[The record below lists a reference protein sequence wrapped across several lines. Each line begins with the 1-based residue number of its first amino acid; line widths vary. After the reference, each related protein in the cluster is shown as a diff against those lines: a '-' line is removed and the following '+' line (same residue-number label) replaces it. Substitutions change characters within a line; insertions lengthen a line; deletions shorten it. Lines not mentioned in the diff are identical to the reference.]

1 MPQFNPALLL
11 SELKLGAKE
20 LRRNRSPWDVSVG
33 DVNARR
39 ALQIIKHFRF
49 CFISSLISR
58 LNTCVVQL
66 MVKALKCPH
75 SAPLICMLTYEKSH
89 SRTGIRLKK
98 LCTFFLSDSQLCI
111 LISCTLFPAPLWGP
125 YCVLRRF
132 SLGFILPLLLLSRFR
147 RRLTGCRKAAGS
159 FTALEAGKVDLQC
172 GYIIW
177 ANTNRVPEVV
187 NAQTASHASGSALC
201 ISIT

>member
-1 MPQFNPALLL
+1 MLQFNPALLL

-20 LRRNRSPWDVSVG
+20 LRRNRSPWDV
-33 DVNARR
+33 VNARR
-39 ALQIIKHFRF
+39 ALQIIKRFRF

-98 LCTFFLSDSQLCI
+98 LCTFFLSELCL
-111 LISCTLFPAPLWGP
+111 LISCTFFLAPLWGP

-132 SLGFILPLLLLSRFR
+132 SLGFILLLLLLSRFR
-147 RRLTGCRKAAGS
+147 RRLTGCRKAERKFYRIRGRKS
-159 FTALEAGKVDLQC
+159 GFTVWLYNMSKYKQSPRGC
-172 GYIIW
+172 
-177 ANTNRVPEVV
+177 
-187 NAQTASHASGSALC
+187 
-201 ISIT
+201 

>member
-1 MPQFNPALLL
+1 MLQFNPALLL

-20 LRRNRSPWDVSVG
+20 LRRNRSPWDV
-33 DVNARR
+33 VNARR
-39 ALQIIKHFRF
+39 ALQIIKRFRF

-98 LCTFFLSDSQLCI
+98 LCTFFLSELCL
-111 LISCTLFPAPLWGP
+111 LISCTFFLAPLWGP

-132 SLGFILPLLLLSRFR
+132 SLGFILLLLLLSRFR

-159 FTALEAGKVDLQC
+159 FAALEAGKVDLQC

-177 ANTNRVPEVV
+177 ANTNRVPELV

>member
-11 SELKLGAKE
+11 SELKLGAE
-20 LRRNRSPWDVSVG
+20 EESPPWDVSVG

-39 ALQIIKHFRF
+39 ALQIIKRFRF

-58 LNTCVVQL
+58 LNSCVVQL

-75 SAPLICMLTYEKSH
+75 SARLICMLTYEKSH

-98 LCTFFLSDSQLCI
+98 LYFLSFRAVHFD
-111 LISCTLFPAPLWGP
+111 SCTLFPAPLWGP

-132 SLGFILPLLLLSRFR
+132 SLGFILQLLLLSRFR
-147 RRLTGCRKAAGS
+147 CRLTGCRKAAGS

-177 ANTNRVPEVV
+177 PNTNRVPEVV
-187 NAQTASHASGSALC
+187 SAQTASHASGWALC

>member
-39 ALQIIKHFRF
+39 ALQIIKRFRF

-98 LCTFFLSDSQLCI
+98 LCTFFLSELCI
-111 LISCTLFPAPLWGP
+111 LISCPPLRTLLCIKEIFIRFYPAAVAPQQVQTQVNRLPKG
-125 YCVLRRF
+125 RRKF
-132 SLGFILPLLLLSRFR
+132 YRIRGRKSGFIVWLYNMSKYKQSPR
-147 RRLTGCRKAAGS
+147 GC
-159 FTALEAGKVDLQC
+159 
-172 GYIIW
+172 
-177 ANTNRVPEVV
+177 
-187 NAQTASHASGSALC
+187 
-201 ISIT
+201 